1 MAIRPFS
8 DPSAL
13 SLQIPSLASH
23 YINYKWQ
30 SSPGLS
36 GSRQSLEN
44 ASASA
49 FPVVR
54 LRRTGLASELQ

>member
-1 MAIRPFS
+1 MAITPFS

-36 GSRQSLEN
+36 GSRQSLETFLLFI
-44 ASASA
+44 S
-49 FPVVR
+49 
-54 LRRTGLASELQ
+54 LRGNSYATT